1 MSCGYSRRSGF
12 ASLSAQRDQR
22 DFPSLCAWI
31 DEQYDG
37 SPDQLWSAWSS
48 MVATVAIILA
58 IGSAVLDDRIPG
70 FGSFPIWGLYG
81 ASVGV
86 SAIVLHF
93 ITLRRRIRDSRAH
106 GNQFVNTRQSLIQA
120 RKNGDL
126 KNLLGIGGAEKMDR
140 AAAALLRIKAA
151 FDTEEWRSSQGGVY
165 SSARDNAIASAEAA
179 MSRLILMMSTRGPSE
194 DANKIVDD
202 LNALASEAEQ
212 LTQASGRDRS
222 AESGLREALSELRE
236 IRKATE
242 EAQDTLTLPE

>member
-1 MSCGYSRRSGF
+1 MRCGSSRRNGF
-12 ASLSAQRDQR
+12 ASISAQRDQR

-31 DEQYDG
+31 DDQYDG
-37 SPDQLWSAWSS
+37 SPDQLWSSWSS

-70 FGSFPIWGLYG
+70 FGSFPIWSLFG

-86 SAIVLHF
+86 SAIVLHL
-93 ITLRRRIRDSRAH
+93 ISLRRRMRDSRAH
-106 GNQFVNTRQSLIQA
+106 GSHFVNTRQALIEA

-126 KNLLGIGGAEKMDR
+126 KNLFGITGAETMDR

-165 SSARDNAIASAEAA
+165 STARENALASAEAA
-179 MSRLILMMSTRGPSE
+179 MSRLILIRTTRGPSE

-212 LTQASGRDRS
+212 LTHAGGRDRS
-222 AESGLREALSELRE
+222 AESGLREALNELRE

-242 EAQDTLTLPE
+242 EAHETMRLGD